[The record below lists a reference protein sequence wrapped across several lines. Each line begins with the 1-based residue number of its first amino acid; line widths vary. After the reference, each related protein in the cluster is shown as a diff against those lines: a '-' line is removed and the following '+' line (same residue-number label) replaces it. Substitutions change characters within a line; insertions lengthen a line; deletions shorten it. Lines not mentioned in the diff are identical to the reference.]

1 MIWAIGLD
9 DTDYPTGGCTTWQ
22 ANELENVLIQCGA
35 KPIERRL
42 VRLWPFAFRRTR
54 GNAALAIIV
63 EITSNIQQRCID
75 AINIW
80 FDKLI
85 LEIKNNDTESH
96 ARPGLIIC
104 KDGEFSE
111 SIYWECVRSEFSDV
125 SKIIGDSSL
134 IHYLIS
140 DLGNDGLI
148 GAAAA
153 VSWRPIETST
163 YEAIAWRELSNF
175 GTDRKIPKNAI
186 QMLENN
192 HPNTF
197 MNRDPTYD
205 RGLISPRSPCP
216 ILFGIRG
223 WSYRSTSDALEE
235 IIRLDWNEQV
245 AASSIHITNQCSD
258 DHLDDIIEGTVLVK
272 PIKKQGGHVAVD
284 IVTKSGFLKLISFKE
299 GGILNTKVSELLPGD
314 QIHVLGLIS
323 PEGYLH
329 IERLKSVYTSPGNL
343 VRPKCSCGGSLKST
357 GKLGKLRCKL
367 CKYTETSHWISSR
380 RLTFDWVEP
389 SPSSRR
395 HLSKPVSRMN

>member
-22 ANELENVLIQCGA
+22 ANELEKVLIECGA

-54 GNAALAIIV
+54 GNAALALIV
-63 EITSNIQQRCID
+63 EISSSIHQKCID
-75 AINIW
+75 AIDMW

-85 LEIKNNDTESH
+85 LDIRNNDIDSH
-96 ARPGLIIC
+96 ARPGLIVC
-104 KDGEFSE
+104 KEGELNE
-111 SIYWECVRSEFSDV
+111 SIYWECVRSEFTDI
-125 SKIIGDSSL
+125 SKIISDPSV

-153 VSWRPIETST
+153 VSWRPSNIST
-163 YEAIAWRELSNF
+163 FEAIAWRELSKF
-175 GTDRKIPKNAI
+175 GTGRKIPKNAI
-186 QMLENN
+186 HILDNN

-216 ILFGIRG
+216 ILFGVRG
-223 WSYRSTSDALEE
+223 WSYESTSDALEE
-235 IIRLDWNEQV
+235 LIKLDWNEKV
-245 AASSIHITNQCSD
+245 VDYSIHVTNQCSD

-272 PIKKQGGHVAVD
+272 PTKKQGGHVTVD
-284 IVTKSGFLKLISFKE
+284 ILTKSGLLKLISFKE
-299 GGILNTKVSELLPGD
+299 GGILNTKISELLPGD

-323 PEGYLH
+323 PDGYLH
-329 IERLKSVYTSPGNL
+329 IERLKTVYSSPGNL

-357 GKLGKLRCKL
+357 GKSGKLRCKL
-367 CKYTETSHWISSR
+367 CKYSETSHWISTR
-380 RLTFDWVEP
+380 RLVFDWVEP

-395 HLSKPVSRMN
+395 HLSKPVSRMI